1 MAPGPG
7 RRCRETWRT
16 ACLRDAVALQLAR
29 RGFDGLRGTALWLVA
44 ELAADFT
51 RALGYQLAQV
61 AVPSPYTDA
70 SLLPLVRRLQRHT
83 LLTSPAEWAHMATI
97 FSRSTPPTRSRC
109 KAPSTCRSCSSMVRV
124 EFGSRPPSWPQTEV
138 NILIYSV
145 TSH

>member
-61 AVPSPYTDA
+61 AVPSPYRDA
-70 SLLPLVRRLQRHT
+70 SLL
-83 LLTSPAEWAHMATI
+83 AA
-97 FSRSTPPTRSRC
+97 
-109 KAPSTCRSCSSMVRV
+109 AP
-124 EFGSRPPSWPQTEV
+124 RPPATETHAEKGPPPPRAV
-138 NILIYSV
+138 QELYSTARAV
-145 TSH
+145 MHYKQSGDAL